1 MLKFLA
7 SFLLCLAAV
16 LPISAQS
23 NDCNTAAPLCPNTL
37 DTFPAGVNQPDA
49 PIGNNYD
56 CLGSQPNPAWYT
68 LTIASNGSVD
78 IVLDN
83 TNSEDIDFILWG
95 PFPNVAAAYAG
106 CGNLGNGGATG
117 GVVDCSFSGAAVE
130 DVNIPNAQAGEVY
143 MLLITNYSNAPTN
156 IFYSQ
161 NAGTASLNCS
171 CDLNVSFFETPI
183 PQNAGTITD
192 TTATSMQG
200 VICAPSTPS
209 GTPDQFFITIG
220 IGAADI
226 GDSLDIYAP
235 ATTIANS
242 FQSGNF
248 GVFGPIYPVIGRYDT
263 MEITLLLTADYSEIG
278 IHTFDVGIV
287 TFGTNSCI
295 QTLPITVVIPGV
307 EITAPDTSLCPG
319 IAHQLPLSANIFTV
333 AGASSGTYQWQQV
346 AGATATI
353 SNTTSPNP
361 TVSIPSGTADGDVF
375 RFALTYTDTT
385 GCITSDTIDIFMQNR
400 NIAVDLTSDI
410 NDLCNNS
417 IAQSVQLLANLDSVG
432 INAANGVYTWNNTS
446 TLSNSAIGNPTA
458 SLTGAS
464 AADSIQYIVRFDYG
478 TCTGADTLTIRF
490 RDAFLNVNANPDTIC
505 TGQIANLTARLTDTF
520 VVSTPNCNAYD
531 ITSIP
536 FNPVA
541 GAGTV
546 VTNFLSP
553 FFGTPDLDEGN
564 TPAIPIGFDFDFFCQ
579 SKDSFYLS
587 TNGTLHFTEPFGTSF
602 GPVAIPDNLDE
613 NDLIAFMSADLD
625 LTTATV
631 DYFIVGT
638 APNRR
643 LVVNYTN
650 AAYFFSTNAMTAQVV
665 LYENGGIIEI
675 HNTLLEPDPIGFST
689 MTQGVEN
696 ATGTAGNA
704 INGRNQG
711 IFTSI
716 NQSFRF
722 TPALNVV
729 ASVPTYNWLPNNN
742 TLNSRT
748 VFNPVANPTASTTY
762 TVTVTDAGC
771 AYVDSVRV
779 VVNTAL
785 AAPTVSCGVSTTST
799 IAYNWGTLPNA
810 SYYEYSIDGV
820 NWISV
825 SVTSVT
831 LTGIATGTTINLQ
844 VRGVNPALQCPF
856 GQVGIA
862 PCSTQSCNLSLNVD
876 TRPATSCDASQIP
889 TNGFARVNILSG
901 TPPFSY
907 NIGAGATTVDSFNNL
922 VAGSYTL
929 TVTETA
935 TGCVATNN
943 FLINNLTD
951 DVQLDAWVGQQGQ
964 DSITIFAG
972 QSATINAGNNDSLT
986 TYVWNGAALINNP
999 NVAATFVSPT
1009 DTGWLQYVVMATGS
1023 LLGCTNKDTV
1033 WVQVQPVGLLGV
1045 PTAFTPNGDN
1055 NNDRFR
1061 PVQLI
1066 GADVLSFKVYNRWG
1080 LLVYDNNDLSN
1091 GGWDGAHNGNAQPR
1105 DVYIYVLEFKFPNES
1120 SNRILRGEVTL
1131 IR

>member
-1 MLKFLA
+1 MLKFLIFITVFFA
-7 SFLLCLAAV
+7 CLTQV
-16 LPISAQS
+16 LAQS
-23 NDCNTAAPLCPNTL
+23 TDCNTASPLCPNTL
-37 DTFPAGVNQPDA
+37 DTFPAGVNQPAA

-56 CLGSQPNPAWYT
+56 CLGTQPNPAWYT
-68 LTIASNGSVD
+68 VAIASNGTVD
-78 IVLDN
+78 ITLDN

-117 GVVDCSFSGAAVE
+117 TVIDCSFSGAAVE
-130 DVNIPNAQAGEVY
+130 QVTIPNAQAGEIY
-143 MLLITNYSNAPTN
+143 MLLITNFSNSPTN

-161 NAGTASLNCS
+161 NTGTASLNCS

-209 GTPDQFFITIG
+209 GSPDQFFITIG
-220 IGAADI
+220 IGAPDAN
-226 GDSLDIYAP
+226 DSLDIYAP

-242 FQSGNF
+242 FQAGNF

-263 MEITLLLTADYSEIG
+263 MEVTLILTADYSEIG

-307 EITAPDTSLCPG
+307 EITAPDTSLCPAV
-319 IAHQLPLSANIFTV
+319 AHQLPLSANIFTV
-333 AGASSGTYQWQQV
+333 AGANSGSYQWQQV
-346 AGATATI
+346 AGATAVI
-353 SNTTSPNP
+353 SNPTSANP
-361 TVSIPSGTADGDVF
+361 TVSIPSNTVNGDVF

-400 NIAVDLTSDI
+400 NIALDLTSDR

-417 IAQSVQLLANLDSVG
+417 TAQNFQLLANLDSVG
-432 INAANGVYTWNNTS
+432 INAANGVYTWNNTA
-446 TLSNSAIGNPTA
+446 TLSNPTIGNPTA

-464 AADSIQYIVRFDYG
+464 AADSVQYIVRFDYG
-478 TCTGADTLTIRF
+478 TCTGADTLTVRF

-505 TGQIANLTARLTDTF
+505 NGQTANLTAILTDTF
-520 VVSTPNCNAYD
+520 VVSSPNCNAYD
-531 ITSIP
+531 VTTIP
-536 FNPVA
+536 FNPVI
-541 GAGTV
+541 GTGTV
-546 VTNFLSP
+546 VANFLSP
-553 FFGTPDLDEGN
+553 FFGTPDLDEGV

-579 SKDSFYLS
+579 SKDSFYLC
-587 TNGTLHFTEPFGTSF
+587 TNGTLHFTEPLNTTFGS
-602 GPVAIPDNLDE
+602 VAIPDNFDE

-625 LTTATV
+625 LVAATV
-631 DYFIVGT
+631 DYFVVGT

-650 AAYFFSTNAMTAQVV
+650 ASYFFSSNTMTTQVV

-675 HNTLLEPDPIGFST
+675 HNTLLEPDPLGFNT

-696 ATGTAGNA
+696 STGTFGTT
-704 INGRNQG
+704 INGRNQNT
-711 IFTSI
+711 FTST
-716 NQSFRF
+716 NESFRF

-729 ASVPTYNWLPNNN
+729 TSVPTYNWLPNNN

-748 VFNPVANPTASTTY
+748 IHNPVANPNSSTTY
-762 TVTVTDAGC
+762 TVTVTDVGC

-779 VVNTAL
+779 VVNPAL
-785 AAPTVSCGVSTTST
+785 SAPTVSCGVSTTNT
-799 IAYNWGTLPNA
+799 IAYTWATVPNA

-825 SVTSVT
+825 STTSVT

-844 VRGVNPALQCPF
+844 IRGVNLGLQCPF
-856 GQVGIA
+856 GNITIA
-862 PCSTQSCNLSLNVD
+862 ACATQSCNLSLNVA

-889 TNGFARVNILSG
+889 SNGFAQINILTG
-901 TPPFSY
+901 NPPFTY
-907 NIGAGATTVDSFNNL
+907 NIGTGSTPVDSFNNL
-922 VAGSYTL
+922 TAGSYTL

-943 FLINNLTD
+943 FQINNITD
-951 DVQLDAWVGQQGQ
+951 DVLLDAWIGQQGQ
-964 DSITIFAG
+964 DSTTVFVG
-972 QSATINAGNNDSLT
+972 QSVAINAGNNDSLT
-986 TYVWNGAALINNP
+986 TYLWNGSPLINNP
-999 NVAATFVSPT
+999 NAASTFVSPT
-1009 DTGWLQYVVMATGS
+1009 DTGWLLYTVTATGTV
-1023 LLGCTNKDTV
+1023 LGCTNIDTV
-1033 WVQVQPVGLLGV
+1033 WLQVQPVGLLGI

-1066 GADVLSFKVYNRWG
+1066 GAEVLDFKVYNRWG
-1080 LLVYDNNDLSN
+1080 TLVYDNKDLSN
-1091 GGWDGAHNGNAQPR
+1091 GGWDGSHNDQPQPR
-1105 DVYIYVLEFKFPNES
+1105 DVYIYVLEFRFPNES
-1120 SNRILRGEVTL
+1120 QNRNFRGEVTL